1 MDKIDIHILHIS
13 QVKKRFLFVSSFV
26 EEKRKEK
33 AEKYVN
39 EKDRLLSFGAG
50 YLLKKYLSK
59 EDIKLTDSGKPYLPN
74 GPFFNLSHSEEYVVL
89 AIHSARDIG
98 VDIEKIDD
106 QRVDAIRFVL
116 NEEEKKVSDVN
127 TLFQMWS
134 NKESL
139 IKCMST
145 GLKDIKNV
153 NGLPLEGIRTIDG
166 E

>member
-1 MDKIDIHILHIS
+1 MLHIS
-13 QVKKRFLFVSSFV
+13 QIKNHFDFVSSFV
-26 EEKRKEK
+26 HTNRREK
-33 AEKYVN
+33 AEKYVHEN
-39 EKDRLLSFGAG
+39 GRLLSFGAG
-50 YLLKKYLSK
+50 YLLKR
-59 EDIKLTDSGKPYLPN
+59 YLPN
-74 GPFFNLSHSEEYVVL
+74 GEIEIADNGKPYIPNGPYFNLSHSEEYAVL
-89 AIHSARDIG
+89 VIHPTRDVG
-98 VDIEKIDD
+98 VDIEKIDETK
-106 QRVDAIRFVL
+106 VDAIRFVL